1 MFATRF
7 RWLTVGAILGVLTSA
22 ALFLAVWRFTNLGDS
37 SRQTLSPPSIAKE
50 IQQLNSLVSVKYVLQ
65 KAIGIEEKKVPFG
78 TEKIFLFMQAEVLAG
93 VELDQ
98 LTGSSITA
106 DSGRIAISLPLPRIL
121 HVVVDDKETRVWDR
135 GITWWTPWVPAN
147 VDLERQAR
155 LQAKEA
161 IEKAALEMGILAKA
175 KENAQT
181 SIRGLLIGLGA
192 KTVVFIPGT

>member
-65 KAIGIEEKKVPFG
+65 KAIGVEEKKIPLG

>member
-65 KAIGIEEKKVPFG
+65 KAIGVEEKKIPLG

-106 DSGRIAISLPLPRIL
+106 GSGRIAISLPLPRIL

-192 KTVVFIPGT
+192 KTVVFIPAT